1 MIIDL
6 HSRTMV
12 LGDIVGINT
21 ARCPGGGRCAVSIIP
36 GGSCTRISQSRSK
49 CNTFRFSN
57 RSTIGII
64 YNGSQD
70 TAHMDG
76 WGTGVVEGKI
86 DCC

>member
-1 MIIDL
+1 MWETILLDAQVGVGVQFIK
-6 HSRTMV
+6 SR
-12 LGDIVGINT
+12 
-21 ARCPGGGRCAVSIIP
+21 AAHAPGFHRAEVNAIL
-36 GGSCTRISQSRSK
+36 
-49 CNTFRFSN
+49 FRFSN

-76 WGTGVVEGKI
+76 WGTGVVEGKL